1 MTSVVAVFILAMAI
15 TALLTPLVR
24 KAALALGAVDEPAAR
39 RVHTRRVPRLGGIAI
54 VVGFF
59 VPLVTLFALRTHAGL
74 VFFSTVPITGGLVVG
89 ATLVVTAGLVD
100 DLKGLGAKAK
110 LAIQSAAACAAYAGG
125 MRVDGIDLPGVGA
138 INLGWFALPATVV
151 WIVGIVNAMNLIDGL
166 DGLAAGVAFFACLTN
181 FTIATLTGNVFIL
194 LITASLGGAVIGF
207 LFYNFNPAKIF
218 MGDSGSMFLG
228 FVLASASLLGA
239 GTQKSPTLIAI
250 VVPILALGLPITDM
264 LMTIARRFL
273 SRRSIFA
280 ADRGHIHHRL
290 LDMGLTHRRSVL
302 SLYLLSIAFTIV
314 ALIAYFG
321 RSWQIGFALFTLTA
335 ILVGVVRFVGYFNSF
350 INVSQVE
357 TEEQSARLRRAV
369 LRALRQMV
377 AHASL
382 EQLPAVLA
390 DFGSDSGLLA
400 ISIVNPKNE
409 RLKRWGWESPL
420 AEAQREALCVHFA
433 ISVGPESLE
442 LQFFVEAAST
452 HVGPETRVL
461 LQLVADAAEAMLARP
476 REEMRA
482 AADDEGRVPATSRHE
497 WFAQGGQ

>member
-1 MTSVVAVFILAMAI
+1 VARVKSIVAAFVMAMAI

-24 KAALALGAVDEPAAR
+24 RAALSLGAVDEPAAR

-59 VPLVTLFALRTHAGL
+59 LPLLVLFALRTHSGL
-74 VFFSTVPITGGLVVG
+74 VFFANVPMTLGLLVGAALVV
-89 ATLVVTAGLVD
+89 AAGLVD
-100 DLKGLGAKAK
+100 DLKGMGAKAK
-110 LAIQSAAACAAYAGG
+110 LAIQTAAACAAYAGG
-125 MRVDGIDLPGVGA
+125 MRVDGVALPGFGAIDL
-138 INLGWFALPATVV
+138 GWLALPATVV

-194 LITASLGGAVIGF
+194 LVTASLGGAVVGF

-273 SRRSIFA
+273 GRRSIFA
-280 ADRGHIHHRL
+280 PDRGHIHHRL

-302 SLYLLSIAFTIV
+302 SLYLLSVAFTIV
-314 ALIAYFG
+314 ALVAYFG
-321 RSWQIGFALFTLTA
+321 RSWEIGFALFALTA
-335 ILVGVVRFVGYFNSF
+335 ILVGVVRFVGYFNTF
-350 INVSQVE
+350 VNVSRVE
-357 TEEQSARLRRAV
+357 TEEQVAALRRAV
-369 LRALRQMV
+369 LRALRRMMT
-377 AHASL
+377 AGSL

-390 DFGSDSGLLA
+390 AFGTESGLLA

-409 RLKRWGWESPL
+409 RLKRWGWESPRT
-420 AEAQREALCVHFA
+420 EDVTQREALCANFE
-433 ISVGPESLE
+433 ISDGREALE
-442 LQFFVEAAST
+442 LQFFVGAST
-452 HVGPETRVL
+452 GAIGPQTRIM
-461 LQLVADAAEAMLARP
+461 LQLVADGAEAMLGS
-476 REEMRA
+476 REEAVRF
-482 AADDEGRVPATSRHE
+482 PTTSGSSE
-497 WFAQGGQ
+497 WVAQGGE

>member
-1 MTSVVAVFILAMAI
+1 MTSVVAAFIMAMGI
-15 TALLTPLVR
+15 TALLTPMVR
-24 KAALALGAVDEPAAR
+24 RAALALGAVDEPGAR

-59 VPLVTLFALRTHAGL
+59 LPLAVLFALRTHAGV
-74 VFFSTVPITGGLVVG
+74 VFFSGVRVTVGLIIGTLLVV
-89 ATLVVTAGLVD
+89 AAGLVD

-110 LAIQSAAACAAYAGG
+110 LGIQTAAACAAYVGG
-125 MRVDGIDLPGVGA
+125 MRVEGIDLPWIGSFS
-138 INLGWFALPATVV
+138 LGWFALPATVV

-181 FTIATLTGNVFIL
+181 FTIASLTGNVFIL

-273 SRRSIFA
+273 GRRSIFA

-302 SLYLLSIAFTIV
+302 SLYVLSVAFTVV

-321 RSWQIGFALFTLTA
+321 RSWEVGFALFALTA
-335 ILVGVVRFVGYFNSF
+335 ILVGVVRFVGYFNTF
-350 INVSQVE
+350 TNVGKLE
-357 TEEQSARLRRAV
+357 NEENSEALRRSV
-369 LRALRQMV
+369 LRALR
-377 AHASL
+377 SL
-382 EQLPAVLA
+382 MTARSIETLPAVLA
-390 DFGSDSGLLA
+390 EFGREGGLLA

-409 RLKRWGWESPL
+409 RLKRWGWESPCIGD
-420 AEAQREALCVHFA
+420 EAPREALCATFG
-433 ISVGPESLE
+433 ISDRGEALE
-442 LQFFVEAAST
+442 LQFFVDAAAGAI
-452 HVGPETRVL
+452 GPQTRIL
-461 LQLVADAAEAMLARP
+461 LQLVADGAEGMLSLPNESARAP
-476 REEMRA
+476 LT
-482 AADDEGRVPATSRHE
+482 PPHE
-497 WFAQGGQ
+497 WLVQGGE

>member
-1 MTSVVAVFILAMAI
+1 MTSIVAAFIMAVAI
-15 TALLTPLVR
+15 TAALTPLIR
-24 KAALALGAVDEPAAR
+24 QAALSRGVVDEPTAR

-59 VPLVTLFALRTHAGL
+59 LPLLVLFALHTHAGL
-74 VFFSTVPITGGLVVG
+74 IFFSTARITVGLIVGAALVV
-89 ATLVVTAGLVD
+89 AAGLVD
-100 DLKGLGAKAK
+100 DLKGLGAKSK
-110 LAIQSAAACAAYAGG
+110 LAIQTAAAVAAYGGG
-125 MRVDGIDLPGVGA
+125 MRVDGIDLPWIGA
-138 INLGWFALPATVV
+138 FTLGWLALPATVV

-181 FTIATLTGNVFIL
+181 FTIASLTGNVYIL
-194 LITASLGGAVIGF
+194 LITASLGGAVVGF

-273 SRRSIFA
+273 GRRSIFA

-302 SLYLLSIAFTIV
+302 SLYLLSVAFTLV
-314 ALIAYFG
+314 ALVTYFG
-321 RSWQIGFALFTLTA
+321 RSWAVGFALFALVS
-335 ILVGVVRFVGYFNSF
+335 ILVGVVRFVGYFNTVTDVVR
-350 INVSQVE
+350 IDN
-357 TEEQSARLRRAV
+357 EENSEALRRAV
-369 LRALRQMV
+369 LRVLRRM
-377 AHASL
+377 AMADHRSI

-390 DFGSDSGLLA
+390 EFGRESGLLA

-409 RLKRWGWESPL
+409 RLKRWGWESTR
-420 AEAQREALCVHFA
+420 AEAETEREALCANFA
-433 ISVGPESLE
+433 ISDGREHLD
-442 LQFFVEAAST
+442 LQFFVRAGVGS
-452 HVGPETRVL
+452 VGPQTRIL
-461 LQLVADAAEAMLARP
+461 LRLVADGA
-476 REEMRA
+476 EEMIALPLESVRTPVSSSV
-482 AADDEGRVPATSRHE
+482 ELLV
-497 WFAQGGQ
+497 QGGE